1 MCWRVCFF
9 SFLCVTFESCEAE
22 GNVNELLITLPLAT
36 RSAHTSNLWA
46 DWLTFSLLLLLWPSF
61 KYLRAGHTQSVI
73 YSLLACQNKLKWLV
87 RTAVPVFC
95 VIKNPKAI
103 KGIKHPELFRSSL
116 WGTPT
121 PEVIPAS
128 FPSDQSM
135 CLQPVGTFTWPEQ
148 TTLKFELW
156 VKDSHY
162 SESPLTVWFSLMKV
176 KNKAFIRL
184 CMPGL
189 VFWKD

>member
-103 KGIKHPELFRSSL
+103 KGIKHPELFRSSVCQVHL
-116 WGTPT
+116 LGSDSSLVSIGSVNVSTTSWYLHMTWANNA
-121 PEVIPAS
+121 EVWA
-128 FPSDQSM
+128 
-135 CLQPVGTFTWPEQ
+135 V
-148 TTLKFELW
+148 
-156 VKDSHY
+156 
-162 SESPLTVWFSLMKV
+162 SEGLSL
-176 KNKAFIRL
+176 
-184 CMPGL
+184 
-189 VFWKD
+189 FWESTHCVV